1 MEALQLFTEDFLVRM
16 FINVITMIVLIRL
29 IYYNTYRKNDA
40 FFTFFLLNFIVFLL
54 SQLLQKTDG
63 MSFAGSA
70 FGLLAAFSL
79 LRFRTDTITLKDMT
93 YIFIVMTIGL
103 INSVIQ
109 GSKMEIVAVNVII
122 LVVVFVIDG
131 NKLMRNQKYQT
142 IDYPSIENIK
152 PENREALIAELKEH
166 TGLDIR
172 KISIKHI
179 DIGKKR
185 VEIIIYYFDK

>member
-54 SQLLQKTDG
+54 SQLLQKTEG

-109 GSKMEIVAVNVII
+109 GSKIEIIVVNLMILAVVY
-122 LVVVFVIDG
+122 VIDG

-152 PENREALIAELKEH
+152 PEKRDILIAELKEC

-179 DIGKKR
+179 DIGKQR